1 MHFSKHWSISN
12 GARPLEA
19 SLIYAMYLLCAAKK
33 GDELMKHKSSFFA
46 GLNIS
51 WKISNFFHT
60 SGHPV
65 FSGHLAGIFK

>member
-19 SLIYAMYLLCAAKK
+19 GVIYAMYLLYAAKK
-33 GDELMKHKSSFFA
+33 GDELMKRKSLLFA

-51 WKISNFFHT
+51 
-60 SGHPV
+60 
-65 FSGHLAGIFK
+65 